1 MLIRAAVTED
11 SEAIWGIFHEVVSTG
26 DTYAYAPD
34 TGRSE
39 ALRLWIEEPQSTYV
53 AVDEGGVVGTYY
65 LKPNKPG
72 LGAHVCN
79 AAYMVTS
86 QARGQGLGRAMC
98 EHSIAE
104 ARRLGY
110 RAMQYNLVVATNEG
124 AIRLWERMGFTI
136 TGRLPEAFRHAEHGF
151 VDAVV
156 MYRLL

>member
-1 MLIRAAVTED
+1 
-11 SEAIWGIFHEVVSTG
+11 
-26 DTYAYAPD
+26 
-34 TGRSE
+34 
-39 ALRLWIEEPQSTYV
+39 
-53 AVDEGGVVGTYY
+53 
-65 LKPNKPG
+65 
-72 LGAHVCN
+72 
-79 AAYMVTS
+79 
-86 QARGQGLGRAMC
+86 MC

>member
-1 MLIRAAVTED
+1 MLIRAAVPKD
-11 SEAIWGIFHEVVSTG
+11 AEAIWRIFHEIVSTG
-26 DTYAYAPD
+26 ATYAYAPD
-34 TGRSE
+34 TSRSE

-65 LKPNKPG
+65 LKANQPG

-79 AAYMVTS
+79 AAYMVES
-86 QARGQGLGRAMC
+86 HARGQGLGRAMC
-98 EHSIAE
+98 EHSMAE

-124 AIRLWERMGFTI
+124 AIRLWEKMGFTI
-136 TGRLPEAFRHAEHGF
+136 TGRLPEAFQHAQHGF